1 MPLKSESKG
10 HNGPDANSMPHLRFF
25 WIPLSALPSLYGS
38 SCDES
43 IQQCTFIA
51 SVELDPLKTILVKS
65 DTYLEL
71 SPNAGQKSRLRIS
84 SEDAMHVNQGHA
96 FNTRQLEKPF

>member
-51 SVELDPLKTILVKS
+51 SVELDPLKTIL
-65 DTYLEL
+65 EL